1 MNRFALLLT
10 LVLSIAGASVRAEQ
24 MNEMWGADVLKLDAK
39 DATRG
44 QLFRDGNYSMFIHWG
59 LYSSLEGKWKEK
71 TYYGIGEWIMNGNMA
86 GIPVAEY
93 MQIAKDF
100 NPTGFDAKAI
110 ARLAKDAGM
119 KCVVITSKHH
129 EGFAMF
135 KSSHPF
141 NIVDATPFARDPMKE
156 LADACRAEGLGFG
169 FYYSHWQD
177 WTAPGGSGGPKT
189 NPDGTP
195 ASFEQY
201 FREKCVPQ
209 VTEICTNYGPLEIVW
224 FDTPG
229 GMPKEAVLE
238 LHELVKK
245 LQPKAFMCS
254 RIGHGLGDY
263 ASKGDM
269 EVPAQNIEGLWETCD
284 TTNDSWSFAWYDTNF
299 KPPKVILS
307 RLIATVARGGTY
319 LLNVGPDAKGVVPDA
334 AQRFLRS
341 AGEWIRRHPDV
352 VYGAGPSPWGRAL
365 PWGDVTMRGGD
376 TLQLCVFEWPR
387 EGRLH
392 LPGLKTAIVSAELV
406 TETGVLP
413 LKWLT
418 QDGWTVFDVPAA
430 APDRLVSVIRVKLN
444 GEPEVDGT
452 LGVDPE
458 IATALPALFA
468 RPEGCRLEHKQ
479 WMEKFGEWKHAERL
493 TGWKEG
499 AKASWTVLLPG
510 PGDYLV
516 SARHLS
522 DGGKDARLTWRVE
535 AEGGKLVQNNQPAT
549 PKAATVP
556 LGILTFSEAG
566 RKTISVSLVDGD
578 PEAGKLVA
586 LELFPAR

>member
-1 MNRFALLLT
+1 MKILATSLSLLLA
-10 LVLSIAGASVRAEQ
+10 LSAFSVRAEQ
-24 MNEMWGADVLKLDAK
+24 MNEMWGADVVKLDAK

-59 LYSSLEGKWKEK
+59 LYSSLEGKWKDK

-86 GIPVAEY
+86 GIPADEY
-93 MQIAKDF
+93 MQIAKNF

-110 ARLAKDAGM
+110 AKLAKDAGM
-119 KCVVITSKHH
+119 KYVVITSKHH

-135 KSSHPF
+135 KSAHPF

-177 WTAPGGSGGPKT
+177 WTAPGGSGGPKN

-195 ASFEQY
+195 ASFEKY

-238 LHELVKK
+238 LHALVKK

-269 EVPAQNIEGLWETCD
+269 EVPAKNIDGLWETCD

-299 KPPKVILS
+299 KSPKTILS

-319 LLNVGPDAKGVVPDA
+319 LLNVGPTPEGLIPQPCIDRLAEV
-334 AQRFLRS
+334 
-341 AGEWIRRHPDV
+341 GEWMAVNGEAIYGTSASVFGESAVPPD
-352 VYGAGPSPWGRAL
+352 GAWRCTVKPGRIY
-365 PWGDVTMRGGD
+365 
-376 TLQLCVFEWPR
+376 
-387 EGRLH
+387 LH
-392 LPGLKTAIVSAELV
+392 LFQWPA
-406 TETGVLP
+406 
-413 LKWLT
+413 
-418 QDGWTVFDVPAA
+418 DGRFDVPGLRSKVTKASLLA
-430 APDRLVSVIRVKLN
+430 GGVELKVEQTNDGVRL
-444 GEPEVDGT
+444 
-452 LGVDPE
+452 
-458 IATALPALFA
+458 ALPAEAPDKIASVICLEIADAVA
-468 RPEGCRLEHKQ
+468 RIAG
-479 WMEKFGEWKHAERL
+479 
-493 TGWKEG
+493 
-499 AKASWTVLLPG
+499 S
-510 PGDYLV
+510 
-516 SARHLS
+516 
-522 DGGKDARLTWRVE
+522 
-535 AEGGKLVQNNQPAT
+535 T
-549 PKAATVP
+549 P
-556 LGILTFSEAG
+556 
-566 RKTISVSLVDGD
+566 
-578 PEAGKLVA
+578 
-586 LELFPAR
+586 

>member
-1 MNRFALLLT
+1 MKRTCTLLALSLT
-10 LVLSIAGASVRAEQ
+10 FSSHLMRAEQ
-24 MNEMWGADVLKLDAK
+24 MNEMWGADVVKLDAK

-59 LYSSLEGKWKEK
+59 LYSSLEGKWKDK

-86 GIPVAEY
+86 GIPVDEY
-93 MQIAKDF
+93 MQVPKTF

-110 ARLAKDAGM
+110 AKLAKDAGM
-119 KCVVITSKHH
+119 KYIVITSKHH

-135 KSSHPF
+135 KSAHPF

-195 ASFEQY
+195 ATFEKY

-238 LHELVKK
+238 LHALVTK

-269 EVPAQNIEGLWETCD
+269 EVPAKNIDGLWETCD

-299 KPPKVILS
+299 KPAKTILS

-334 AQRFLRS
+334 AQRYLRA

-365 PWGDVTMRGGD
+365 PWGDVTMRGAD

-387 EGRLH
+387 NGRLF
-392 LPGLKTAIVSAELV
+392 LPGLKTGIVSAELQTDSAAV
-406 TETGVLP
+406 P
-413 LKWLT
+413 LKWT
-418 QDGWTVFDVPAA
+418 TREGWTVLDVPAA
-430 APDRLVSVIRVKLN
+430 APDGLVNVIRVKLT
-444 GEPEVDGT
+444 GAPEVDGT

-458 IATALPALFA
+458 IVTSLPALFA
-468 RPEGCRLEHKQ
+468 KTVGSKLEHKQ

-493 TGWKEG
+493 TDWKDG
-499 AKASWTVLLPG
+499 AKASWTVNLPG

-522 DGGKDARLTWRVE
+522 DGGKDGRLTWRVE
-535 AEGGKLVQNNQPAT
+535 SSAGGLLQNNQPAT

-556 LGILTFSEAG
+556 LGILTFAAG
-566 RKTISVSLVDGD
+566 GTQTLTISLVDGNPD
-578 PEAGKLVA
+578 ASKLVS
-586 LELFPAR
+586 LELTPAR